1 VACRLAE
8 RTVAREQIDAR
19 HLLVA
24 LITPPAG
31 FSARRPT
38 RGGSGTARGPR
49 GGGARAG
56 ARIES
61 LGGAPL
67 AGAIP
72 RFFLS
77 ESDERKA
84 CEREIGPIGRLRQS
98 FKQLDRLM
106 AAQAEPK

>member
-1 VACRLAE
+1 VHGSRAW
-8 RTVAREQIDAR
+8 
-19 HLLVA
+19 
-24 LITPPAG
+24 AG
-31 FSARRPT
+31 R
-38 RGGSGTARGPR
+38 
-49 GGGARAG
+49 
-56 ARIES
+56 
-61 LGGAPL
+61 PL

-106 AAQAEPK
+106 AAQAEPKWGRDSTCQPSTASSSPSTTSIGCARSRR